1 MHLDLA
7 HSLRSG
13 RNVFVPKDPNT
24 EKLGPMQFKKGERA
38 VPDLSWLTPTCA
50 KVALEHYNR
59 LNEEDEHELV
69 KATDS
74 IVIPK
79 QNVFVAAKLAQLKSS
94 ILLGGPVLHR
104 AASKDKAAL
113 GPESHQSCMC

>member
-1 MHLDLA
+1 
-7 HSLRSG
+7 
-13 RNVFVPKDPNT
+13 
-24 EKLGPMQFKKGERA
+24 ERA

-69 KATDS
+69 KAIDS
-74 IVIPK
+74 IVFFFNGPWYHSNFLAKSKGVSNCVDQVIPK

-104 AASKDKAAL
+104 AASEDKAAL